1 MYKVKNVSKDV
12 RKFYD
17 QKKGR
22 YIMLNPGES
31 AFTVNAI
38 DSTDMLKVDEITDN
52 KEPVKIKKEVDKK

>member
-38 DSTDMLKVDEITDN
+38 DSTDMLKVEEV
-52 KEPVKIKKEVDKK
+52 KESVKQVSIKKEVDNK

>member
-17 QKKGR
+17 HKKGR

-31 AFTVNAI
+31 AFTVNAM
-38 DSTDMLKVDEITDN
+38 DGTDMLKVEEIMDD
-52 KEPVKIKKEVDKK
+52 KGPVKIKREVDKK

>member
-31 AFTVNAI
+31 AFTVNAM
-38 DSTDMLKVDEITDN
+38 DGTDMLKVEEIMDD
-52 KEPVKIKKEVDKK
+52 KGPVKIKREVDKK